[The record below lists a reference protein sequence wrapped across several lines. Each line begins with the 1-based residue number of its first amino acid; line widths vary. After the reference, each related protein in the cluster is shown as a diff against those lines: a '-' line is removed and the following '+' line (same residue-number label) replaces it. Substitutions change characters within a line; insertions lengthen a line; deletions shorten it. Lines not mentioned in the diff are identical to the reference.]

1 MSRQDKVKKPSEQ
14 FEKNTA
20 DLPSVVDANTKGIAG
35 DPAIE
40 KTNIKFFKL
49 ANERV
54 LENPDKG
61 SFIVLGRD
69 RTSIA
74 LNKTSGLPN
83 TNSID
88 LVVGR
93 LAKASA
99 MINKQKEK
107 SWVAPD
113 FLNDAARIHIS
124 QFTNVDEN
132 FLLPAGR
139 TGFSK
144 EESAIGIKADSV
156 RLISRTGG
164 IKLVSGYDK
173 KDSNGLNKPT
183 LKGVE
188 LIAGIPYDPS
198 NQFVNLKNELKM
210 HKHDMQAIPK
220 TDNLRE
226 ALNYITDCLDRITGI
241 VINFAS
247 MQLEFNE
254 FLVNHTHIETFN
266 GNQGIPSKDLYGPF
280 LEMNMSFWET
290 TLQDIKDFK
299 SKNIPNFKQTYLSPT
314 SDLYIGS
321 RFHFLN

>member
-1 MSRQDKVKKPSEQ
+1 MSCHDKIKKPSEQ
-14 FEKNTA
+14 FEKNTS
-20 DLPSVVDANTKGIAG
+20 DLPSNVDANTKGIAG
-35 DPAIE
+35 NLAVE
-40 KTNIKFFKL
+40 KTNTKFFKL
-49 ANERV
+49 ANEKV
-54 LENPDKG
+54 IENPDKG
-61 SFIVLGRD
+61 AFIVLGRD
-69 RTSIA
+69 RTGIA

-107 SWVAPD
+107 SWAAPD

-173 KDSNGLNKPT
+173 KNSTGMSKPAV
-183 LKGVE
+183 KGVE

-198 NQFVNLKNELKM
+198 NKFINLKHELKM
-210 HKHDMQAIPK
+210 HKHNMQAIPK

-226 ALNYITDCLDRITGI
+226 ALTYLTNCLDRITGI
-241 VINFAS
+241 LINFSS
-247 MQLEFNE
+247 MQLGFNE
-254 FLVNHTHIETFN
+254 FLVNHTHVETFN
-266 GNQGIPSKDLYGPF
+266 GNQGIPSKDLYGPLLDF
-280 LEMNMSFWET
+280 NMNFWES
-290 TLQDIKDFK
+290 TLQDIKEFK
-299 SKNIPNFKQTYLSPT
+299 TKTIPNFKQVYLSPT

>member
-1 MSRQDKVKKPSEQ
+1 MSGSNKIKKPSEKFQ
-14 FEKNTA
+14 KN
-20 DLPSVVDANTKGIAG
+20 DESLPSKVDATTKGIAG
-35 DPAIE
+35 NLSFE
-40 KTNIKFFKL
+40 KDNTKFFRL
-49 ANERV
+49 PNEKV
-54 LENPDKG
+54 YHNPDRG
-61 SFIVLGRD
+61 AFLVLGRD
-69 RTSIA
+69 RTGVA
-74 LNKTSGLPN
+74 LNKTTGMPN

-93 LAKASA
+93 LAKASE

-107 SWVAPD
+107 KWVSPD

-132 FLLPAGR
+132 FLLPAGKS
-139 TGFSK
+139 GFSK

-156 RLISRTGG
+156 RIISRTGG
-164 IKLVSGYDK
+164 IKFVSGYDK
-173 KDSNGLNKPT
+173 KDSNGLRKDT
-183 LKGVE
+183 VKGVE
-188 LIAGIPYDPS
+188 LIAGIPYDS
-198 NQFVNLKNELKM
+198 ANQALNIKHELKRY
-210 HKHDMQAIPK
+210 KHDMQAIPK

-226 ALNYITDCLDRITGI
+226 ALNYLTDCLDRITGI

-254 FLVNHTHIETFN
+254 FLVNHTHIETFL
-266 GNQGIPSKDLYGPF
+266 GNQGIPSKDLFGPY

-290 TLQDIKDFK
+290 TLQDVKDFK
-299 SKNIPNFKQTYLSPT
+299 MKSIPNFKQTYLSPT